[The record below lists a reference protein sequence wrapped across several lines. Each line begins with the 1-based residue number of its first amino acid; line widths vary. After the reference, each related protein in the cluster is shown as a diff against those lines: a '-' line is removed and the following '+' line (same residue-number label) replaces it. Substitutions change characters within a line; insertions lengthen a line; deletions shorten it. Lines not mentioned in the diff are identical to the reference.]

1 MATMSPATVGYL
13 AGMLEKLVEEW
24 VG

>member
-13 AGMLEKLVEEW
+13 AGMLEKLLNEW
-24 VG
+24 VE